1 MKSLSHAM
9 LRCESRVEEYVEEVR
24 KEERVEAMLGAGHV
38 LVREVRDVEE
48 QIARDSWDFTMGWP
62 QRGARVRML
71 KCVRV
76 RLVFCM
82 MAELYRRD
90 ATMGAEFQA
99 FFGLLDAQIRGTL
112 ARMTLEPYKF
122 KYWRDVA
129 EEEDIPFGDGYNL
142 LYL

>member
-1 MKSLSHAM
+1 MLS
-9 LRCESRVEEYVEEVR
+9 CESRVEEYVEDVR
-24 KEERVEAMLGAGHV
+24 KEHRVEAMLGAGHV

-48 QIARDSWDFTMGWP
+48 QIARDSWDFSVGWA
-62 QRGARVRML
+62 QRRNRVRML
-71 KCVRV
+71 KCVRA

-90 ATMGAEFQA
+90 PTMGAEFQA
-99 FFGLLDAQIRGTL
+99 FFGLLDAQIRGTI
-112 ARMTLEPYKF
+112 ARVTIEPYKF

-129 EEEDIPFGDGYNL
+129 EEEDIPFGDGYTI